1 MSAAGEIAIRPAGR
15 AAAPRKVVV
24 RQARARRIGEILDAA
39 RQSFSERGYEN
50 ATMADIA
57 ARAGVVEGSVYKYFA
72 SKRDL
77 LLKVIETWY
86 EGLVEQFS
94 HGLAGI
100 KGARNRLRFLLW
112 QHLVNIR
119 RDAQLS
125 RLMFQEVRLRDD
137 YFQSPLHRMN
147 ARYTE
152 FLLGVVRE
160 GIAAGEFRNDM
171 APAMVRD
178 MAFGAI
184 EHQAWNFLCGRGTL
198 DVERIA
204 DQITDVLCD
213 GLGLRAAGD
222 RVLLAGLRRETTRL
236 EVIAKKF
243 EAVGQGAGMSPPARP
258 PAAEAHPTPRRMSR
272 SRRKVAS

>member
-1 MSAAGEIAIRPAGR
+1 
-15 AAAPRKVVV
+15 
-24 RQARARRIGEILDAA
+24 
-39 RQSFSERGYEN
+39 
-50 ATMADIA
+50 
-57 ARAGVVEGSVYKYFA
+57 
-72 SKRDL
+72 
-77 LLKVIETWY
+77 
-86 EGLVEQFS
+86 
-94 HGLAGI
+94 
-100 KGARNRLRFLLW
+100 
-112 QHLVNIR
+112 
-119 RDAQLS
+119 
-125 RLMFQEVRLRDD
+125 MFQEVRLRDD

-204 DQITDVLCD
+204 DQITDVLCN

-258 PAAEAHPTPRRMSR
+258 PVGEARPTPGGMSR

>member
-1 MSAAGEIAIRPAGR
+1 MGIAQAMSTRKPAASLML
-15 AAAPRKVVV
+15 AADGPRKVVV
-24 RQARARRIGEILDAA
+24 RQARAQRVGAILAA
-39 RQSFSERGYEN
+39 AQVCFSERGYEN
-50 ATMADIA
+50 TTMAEIA

-86 EGLVEQFS
+86 EGLVEHFS
-94 HGLAGI
+94 QGLAGI
-100 KGARNRLRFLLW
+100 KGARNRVRFLVW

-137 YFQSPLHRMN
+137 YYQSPLHRMN

-160 GIAAGEFRNDM
+160 GIAQRDFRDDL
-171 APAMVRD
+171 APTLVRD
-178 MAFGAI
+178 MVFGAI

-198 DVERIA
+198 DADRIA
-204 DQITDVLCD
+204 DQVTDVLCD
-213 GLGLRAAGD
+213 GLGLRREAENG
-222 RVLLAGLRRETTRL
+222 LLTGLRRETARLSGIVRRL
-236 EVIAKKF
+236 E
-243 EAVGQGAGMSPPARP
+243 AVEQAPATARGR
-258 PAAEAHPTPRRMSR
+258 A
-272 SRRKVAS
+272 